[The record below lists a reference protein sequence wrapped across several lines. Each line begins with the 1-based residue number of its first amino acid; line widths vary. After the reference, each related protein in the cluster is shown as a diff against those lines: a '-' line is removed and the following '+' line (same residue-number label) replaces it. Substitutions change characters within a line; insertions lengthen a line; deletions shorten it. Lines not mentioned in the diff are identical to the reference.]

1 MHQPPVLPLTEENL
15 LNLSSNSNEML
26 ERYCQEMTLQRVR
39 CQSTPPQLMARQQQ
53 KSNDIVVA
61 SPRILPFPYHNDS
74 MFLPTAEQIQ
84 YQIASSCY
92 DNFSS
97 SGTSRADSSSSIIP
111 PSPSFMSRPKRPQS
125 TNTNIRGS
133 SNYSV
138 SSNSHH
144 HQHRGRRSL
153 PARLDSL
160 VMTNSVSKHRFLRR
174 SSSCSSFGSS
184 SVSSLE
190 VVENNYAQQQQQQQQ
205 QQQPVQPQLH
215 LSHTK
220 KPWLKRIFK
229 FFNKNTKQQQQHQY
243 QHQDGNPV
251 WYCQYSK
258 NPTYRFE
265 KYYNQKQMII
275 VS

>member
-15 LNLSSNSNEML
+15 LILSSNNNEML

-39 CQSTPPQLMARQQQ
+39 CQSTPPQLTTQQQQQ
-53 KSNDIVVA
+53 KNNDIVFA

-84 YQIASSCY
+84 YQMASSCN

-138 SSNSHH
+138 SSISHH

-160 VMTNSVSKHRFLRR
+160 VMTNSLSKHRFLRR

-190 VVENNYAQQQQQQQQ
+190 VIENNYAHQQQQQQS
-205 QQQPVQPQLH
+205 VQPQPH

-229 FFNKNTKQQQQHQY
+229 FFNKNTKQQQQ

-258 NPTYRFE
+258 NPTSRFE

>member
-15 LNLSSNSNEML
+15 LNLSSNNNEML
-26 ERYCQEMTLQRVR
+26 ERYCQEMTLQKVR
-39 CQSTPPQLMARQQQ
+39 CQSTPPQFTTEQQQ
-53 KSNDIVVA
+53 KNNDIVVA

-84 YQIASSCY
+84 YQMASSCY

-138 SSNSHH
+138 SSISHHH

-153 PARLDSL
+153 PARFDSL
-160 VMTNSVSKHRFLRR
+160 VMASSPSKHRFLRR
-174 SSSCSSFGSS
+174 STSCSSFGSS

-190 VVENNYAQQQQQQQQ
+190 VVENNYAQQQQQVQ
-205 QQQPVQPQLH
+205 VQPF

-229 FFNKNTKQQQQHQY
+229 F
-243 QHQDGNPV
+243 
-251 WYCQYSK
+251 
-258 NPTYRFE
+258 
-265 KYYNQKQMII
+265 M
-275 VS
+275 

>member
-15 LNLSSNSNEML
+15 LNLSSNNNEML
-26 ERYCQEMTLQRVR
+26 ERYCQEMTLNRVR
-39 CQSTPPQLMARQQQ
+39 CQSTPPQLMTQQQQ
-53 KSNDIVVA
+53 KNSDIVVA

-84 YQIASSCY
+84 YQMASSCY

-138 SSNSHH
+138 SSISH
-144 HQHRGRRSL
+144 HQHQYRGRRSL

-160 VMTNSVSKHRFLRR
+160 VMTNSFSKHRFLRR

-190 VVENNYAQQQQQQQQ
+190 VVENNYAHQQQ
-205 QQQPVQPQLH
+205 VQPQHH

-229 FFNKNTKQQQQHQY
+229 FFNKNTKQEQQQQQ

-258 NPTYRFE
+258 NPTSRFE

>member
-1 MHQPPVLPLTEENL
+1 MYQPPILPLTEENL
-15 LNLSSNSNEML
+15 LGLSSNNNEML

-39 CQSTPPQLMARQQQ
+39 CQSTPPQLTTQQQQ
-53 KSNDIVVA
+53 KNDDIVVA
-61 SPRILPFPYHNDS
+61 SPP
-74 MFLPTAEQIQ
+74 EQIQ
-84 YQIASSCY
+84 YQMASSCY

-138 SSNSHH
+138 SSISHHH

-160 VMTNSVSKHRFLRR
+160 VMTNSLCKHKFLRR

-205 QQQPVQPQLH
+205 PVQPVPPQLH
-215 LSHTK
+215 LSQNK

-229 FFNKNTKQQQQHQY
+229 FFNKNTKQQQQQQQ

-258 NPTYRFE
+258 NPTSRFE
-265 KYYNQKQMII
+265 KYYNQKQMVI

>member
-1 MHQPPVLPLTEENL
+1 MHQPPILPLTEENL
-15 LNLSSNSNEML
+15 LNLSSNNNEML

-39 CQSTPPQLMARQQQ
+39 CQSTPPQLTTQQQQ

-84 YQIASSCY
+84 YQMASSCY

-138 SSNSHH
+138 SSISHHHHH

-160 VMTNSVSKHRFLRR
+160 VMTNSSSKHRFLRR

-184 SVSSLE
+184 SVLSLE
-190 VVENNYAQQQQQQQQ
+190 VVENNYAHQQQ
-205 QQQPVQPQLH
+205 QQQPVQPQPH

-229 FFNKNTKQQQQHQY
+229 FFNKNTKQPPQ

-258 NPTYRFE
+258 NPTSRFE
-265 KYYNQKQMII
+265 KYYNQKQMVI